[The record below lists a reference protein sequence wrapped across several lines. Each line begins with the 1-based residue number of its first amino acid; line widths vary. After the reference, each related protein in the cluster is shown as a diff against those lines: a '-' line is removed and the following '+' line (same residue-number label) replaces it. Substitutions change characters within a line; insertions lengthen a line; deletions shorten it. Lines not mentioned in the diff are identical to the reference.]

1 MAGPFHHDVRGDAE
15 GEGVDDEGAAAGVG
29 ADEFPLGLDF
39 IGADITLVGG
49 DADLLVDT
57 GEFAQFLDVAVH
69 RLVRVVRKGLVVLE
83 GGILVFL
90 KDGLGDLVQ
99 FDGNAVRRLDGR
111 NLDVIALDVAATK
124 VVDVGVAEAGEA
136 AEQELVILSLGV
148 STGQFASA
156 YILTN
161 YERECADPLV
171 FERGLA
177 RRRAE
182 PSDFEGRSAHTLIKL
197 IDLEKDTKE
206 RVLTPWIDNLAFPQ
220 QAYRTKLWRCGEMCL
235 SSHYVLLEEEPYQ
248 CRLK

>member
-1 MAGPFHHDVRGDAE
+1 M
-15 GEGVDDEGAAAGVG
+15 
-29 ADEFPLGLDF
+29 
-39 IGADITLVGG
+39 
-49 DADLLVDT
+49 
-57 GEFAQFLDVAVH
+57 
-69 RLVRVVRKGLVVLE
+69 
-83 GGILVFL
+83 ILVLSARKWLPGIWEPFF
-90 KDGLGDLVQ
+90 VQ
-99 FDGNAVRRLDGR
+99 FCRTV
-111 NLDVIALDVAATK
+111 VAPDAP
-124 VVDVGVAEAGEA
+124 GG
-136 AEQELVILSLGV
+136 LVILSLGV

-161 YERECADPLV
+161 YERECAVPLV